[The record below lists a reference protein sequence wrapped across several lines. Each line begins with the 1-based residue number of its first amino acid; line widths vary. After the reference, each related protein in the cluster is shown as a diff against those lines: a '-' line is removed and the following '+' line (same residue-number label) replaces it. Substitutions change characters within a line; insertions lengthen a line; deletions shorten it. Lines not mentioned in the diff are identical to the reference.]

1 MRFPPFDSWIQLIV
15 PLRPVDYLTQGGG
28 EVSTVKDISLPSRR
42 RAKCYVAGSNPALSA
57 ITTGDFGIKSEAV
70 RETMGHSFR
79 TRIEWCERLRK
90 MAGTPGGGEG
100 WRAEV
105 EGLPVGLLCLN
116 PADLTT
122 KCPPPSLNCH
132 QNRPPCGRSGL

>member
-42 RAKCYVAGSNPALSA
+42 RAKSSVAGSNPALSA
-57 ITTGDFGIKSEAV
+57 ITTGDFGIKSEAG

-90 MAGTPGGGEG
+90 MAGPREEEEGGRDGEGGGVETSLG
-100 WRAEV
+100 VYPTEV
-105 EGLPVGLLCLN
+105 
-116 PADLTT
+116 AT
-122 KCPPPSLNCH
+122 
-132 QNRPPCGRSGL
+132 

>member
-28 EVSTVKDISLPSRR
+28 EVLTVKDIGLPSRR
-42 RAKCYVAGSNPALSA
+42 RAKSSVAGSNPALSA

-90 MAGTPGGGEG
+90 MAVMRGGGEG
-100 WRAEV
+100 
-105 EGLPVGLLCLN
+105 GQG
-116 PADLTT
+116 
-122 KCPPPSLNCH
+122 
-132 QNRPPCGRSGL
+132 

>member
-90 MAGTPGGGEG
+90 MAVSRVKGDWG
-100 WRAEV
+100 RVDVA
-105 EGLPVGLLCLN
+105 GLLDFFFWFN
-116 PADLTT
+116 VNARTT
-122 KCPPPSLNCH
+122 NWYPPPFDAH
-132 QNRPPCGRSGL
+132 P